1 MCKTDLFLF
10 SIASSLCHTVTKI
23 VNISFKP
30 RGSIEVGM
38 SLRKT
43 FLYYFFVFIQV
54 IEHSGIENSGTFL
67 LRYNFISFEQID
79 KIILYFYTLKRND

>member
-1 MCKTDLFLF
+1 MF

-23 VNISFKP
+23 VNISLNLG
-30 RGSIEVGM
+30 GSIEVGM

-43 FLYYFFVFIQV
+43 FLYYCIIVFVFIQV